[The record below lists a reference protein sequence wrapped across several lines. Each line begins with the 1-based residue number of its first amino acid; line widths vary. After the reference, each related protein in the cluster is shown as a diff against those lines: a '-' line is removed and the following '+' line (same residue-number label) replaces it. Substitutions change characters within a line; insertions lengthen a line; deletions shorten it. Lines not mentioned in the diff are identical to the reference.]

1 MEKRNMQEDL
11 SSAIDLVMDIRE
23 IEKTDKNAVHYIRGF
38 VEGVKVRTEKNQ
50 DQKSR
55 GVV

>member
-1 MEKRNMQEDL
+1 MGESKLKEEMA
-11 SSAIDLVMDIRE
+11 SAIDLVMDIRE

-38 VEGVKVRTEKNQ
+38 VEGVKARTEKNQ
-50 DQKSR
+50 EQKPG

>member
-1 MEKRNMQEDL
+1 MGESKLKKEMA
-11 SSAIDLVMDIRE
+11 SAIDLVMDIRE
-23 IEKTDKNAVHYIRGF
+23 IEKKDKNAVHYIRGF
-38 VEGVKVRTEKNQ
+38 VEGVKARTEKNQ

>member
-23 IEKTDKNAVHYIRGF
+23 IEKKDKNAVHYIRGF